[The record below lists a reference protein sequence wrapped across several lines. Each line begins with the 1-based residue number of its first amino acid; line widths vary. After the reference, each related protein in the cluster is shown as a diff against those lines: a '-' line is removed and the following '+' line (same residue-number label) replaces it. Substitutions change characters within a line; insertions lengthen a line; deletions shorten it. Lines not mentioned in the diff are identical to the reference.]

1 MAKKIY
7 LADDEQD
14 IREILTEFLS
24 NAGYEVTAYKNGDTL
39 FSVFQEKPCDLVILD
54 IMMPGSDGL
63 SICKK
68 LRTISSVP
76 IIILTAKDS
85 ESDHMKGFMYG
96 GDDYLI
102 KPFSPSLLVVRVNAL
117 FRRVEMN
124 IPVKAD
130 ISFGDVCFSWEKHNA
145 IVKEHDIGLTMTEFS
160 LLGCL
165 MEHGGTAIPR
175 NEILDKVWGIDSTE
189 IETRV
194 VDETVR
200 RVRQKMKTAGSKVRI
215 SAVWGYGYKLE
226 DCNETRYKIAT
237 LTGSAVM
244 AAMLLSLLILNIV
257 FNKKIELRAENAI
270 KNVFTLNSDEYL
282 NYESENDTGS
292 LYYASLVYM
301 GADSENRDDI
311 YQILTP
317 KEKKLIDWYETHPSD
332 EMQRAK
338 INEATYYME
347 ARTEYYEDSNERLL
361 AYVDV
366 TGEPELVKEISFGV
380 LLDAFVIAALG
391 AAIGYFLGKKLE
403 QNDKAQ
409 KTFFENTSHELKT
422 PLMAIC
428 GYAEEIE
435 MGVIT
440 DYSQA
445 GRMIVSQTERMS
457 KLIEDILYLSKMESG
472 TEPLKCEP
480 IEMAS
485 LVQDILMPL
494 EGIVNRRNLSVSLE
508 LDEGYVN
515 GDPEKLEHAVAN
527 LITNSVKYACSQIE
541 ISWKNQVLSIWNDG
555 GELST
560 EDFSHMFERF
570 HTGQNGNSGIGLAL
584 SKEIVEMHGWKL
596 SAKNDR
602 HGICL
607 SMVCHS

>member
-1 MAKKIY
+1 
-7 LADDEQD
+7 
-14 IREILTEFLS
+14 
-24 NAGYEVTAYKNGDTL
+24 
-39 FSVFQEKPCDLVILD
+39 
-54 IMMPGSDGL
+54 
-63 SICKK
+63 
-68 LRTISSVP
+68 
-76 IIILTAKDS
+76 
-85 ESDHMKGFMYG
+85 
-96 GDDYLI
+96 
-102 KPFSPSLLVVRVNAL
+102 
-117 FRRVEMN
+117 MN
-124 IPVKAD
+124 K
-130 ISFGDVCFSWEKHNA
+130 
-145 IVKEHDIGLTMTEFS
+145 
-160 LLGCL
+160 
-165 MEHGGTAIPR
+165 
-175 NEILDKVWGIDSTE
+175 
-189 IETRV
+189 
-194 VDETVR
+194 
-200 RVRQKMKTAGSKVRI
+200 
-215 SAVWGYGYKLE
+215 
-226 DCNETRYKIAT
+226 TRYKIAT

-270 KNVFTLNSDEYL
+270 KNVFTLDSDEYL

-317 KEKKLIDWYETHPSD
+317 KEKKLIDWYEAHPSD

-338 INEATYYME
+338 INEATYYMK

-445 GRMIVSQTERMS
+445 SRMIVSQTERMS

-570 HTGQNGNSGIGLAL
+570 YTGQNGNSGIGLAL

>member
-1 MAKKIY
+1 
-7 LADDEQD
+7 
-14 IREILTEFLS
+14 
-24 NAGYEVTAYKNGDTL
+24 
-39 FSVFQEKPCDLVILD
+39 
-54 IMMPGSDGL
+54 
-63 SICKK
+63 
-68 LRTISSVP
+68 
-76 IIILTAKDS
+76 
-85 ESDHMKGFMYG
+85 
-96 GDDYLI
+96 
-102 KPFSPSLLVVRVNAL
+102 
-117 FRRVEMN
+117 MN
-124 IPVKAD
+124 K
-130 ISFGDVCFSWEKHNA
+130 
-145 IVKEHDIGLTMTEFS
+145 
-160 LLGCL
+160 
-165 MEHGGTAIPR
+165 
-175 NEILDKVWGIDSTE
+175 
-189 IETRV
+189 
-194 VDETVR
+194 
-200 RVRQKMKTAGSKVRI
+200 
-215 SAVWGYGYKLE
+215 
-226 DCNETRYKIAT
+226 TRYKIAT

-338 INEATYYME
+338 INEATYYMK
-347 ARTEYYEDSNERLL
+347 ARTEYYEDGNERLL

-527 LITNSVKYACSQIE
+527 LIINSVKYACSQIE

>member
-1 MAKKIY
+1 
-7 LADDEQD
+7 
-14 IREILTEFLS
+14 
-24 NAGYEVTAYKNGDTL
+24 
-39 FSVFQEKPCDLVILD
+39 
-54 IMMPGSDGL
+54 
-63 SICKK
+63 
-68 LRTISSVP
+68 
-76 IIILTAKDS
+76 
-85 ESDHMKGFMYG
+85 
-96 GDDYLI
+96 
-102 KPFSPSLLVVRVNAL
+102 
-117 FRRVEMN
+117 MN
-124 IPVKAD
+124 K
-130 ISFGDVCFSWEKHNA
+130 
-145 IVKEHDIGLTMTEFS
+145 
-160 LLGCL
+160 
-165 MEHGGTAIPR
+165 
-175 NEILDKVWGIDSTE
+175 
-189 IETRV
+189 
-194 VDETVR
+194 
-200 RVRQKMKTAGSKVRI
+200 
-215 SAVWGYGYKLE
+215 
-226 DCNETRYKIAT
+226 TRYKIAT

-270 KNVFTLNSDEYL
+270 KNVFTLDSDEYL

-317 KEKKLIDWYETHPSD
+317 KEKKLIAWYETHPSD

-338 INEATYYME
+338 INEATYYMK
-347 ARTEYYEDSNERLL
+347 ARTEYYEDGNERLL

-570 HTGQNGNSGIGLAL
+570 YTGQNGNSGIGLAL

>member
-1 MAKKIY
+1 
-7 LADDEQD
+7 
-14 IREILTEFLS
+14 
-24 NAGYEVTAYKNGDTL
+24 
-39 FSVFQEKPCDLVILD
+39 
-54 IMMPGSDGL
+54 
-63 SICKK
+63 
-68 LRTISSVP
+68 
-76 IIILTAKDS
+76 
-85 ESDHMKGFMYG
+85 
-96 GDDYLI
+96 
-102 KPFSPSLLVVRVNAL
+102 
-117 FRRVEMN
+117 MN
-124 IPVKAD
+124 K
-130 ISFGDVCFSWEKHNA
+130 
-145 IVKEHDIGLTMTEFS
+145 
-160 LLGCL
+160 
-165 MEHGGTAIPR
+165 
-175 NEILDKVWGIDSTE
+175 
-189 IETRV
+189 
-194 VDETVR
+194 
-200 RVRQKMKTAGSKVRI
+200 
-215 SAVWGYGYKLE
+215 
-226 DCNETRYKIAT
+226 TRYKIAT

-380 LLDAFVIAALG
+380 LLDAFVIATLG

>member
-1 MAKKIY
+1 
-7 LADDEQD
+7 
-14 IREILTEFLS
+14 
-24 NAGYEVTAYKNGDTL
+24 
-39 FSVFQEKPCDLVILD
+39 
-54 IMMPGSDGL
+54 
-63 SICKK
+63 
-68 LRTISSVP
+68 
-76 IIILTAKDS
+76 
-85 ESDHMKGFMYG
+85 
-96 GDDYLI
+96 
-102 KPFSPSLLVVRVNAL
+102 
-117 FRRVEMN
+117 MN
-124 IPVKAD
+124 K
-130 ISFGDVCFSWEKHNA
+130 
-145 IVKEHDIGLTMTEFS
+145 
-160 LLGCL
+160 
-165 MEHGGTAIPR
+165 
-175 NEILDKVWGIDSTE
+175 
-189 IETRV
+189 
-194 VDETVR
+194 
-200 RVRQKMKTAGSKVRI
+200 
-215 SAVWGYGYKLE
+215 
-226 DCNETRYKIAT
+226 TRYKIAT

-257 FNKKIELRAENAI
+257 FNKKIERRAENAI
-270 KNVFTLNSDEYL
+270 KNAFTLYSDEYL

-338 INEATYYME
+338 INEATYYIK
-347 ARTEYYEDSNERLL
+347 AGTEYYEDNNERLL

-508 LDEGYVN
+508 LDEGYVK

-570 HTGQNGNSGIGLAL
+570 YTGENGNSGIGLAL

>member
-1 MAKKIY
+1 
-7 LADDEQD
+7 
-14 IREILTEFLS
+14 
-24 NAGYEVTAYKNGDTL
+24 
-39 FSVFQEKPCDLVILD
+39 
-54 IMMPGSDGL
+54 
-63 SICKK
+63 
-68 LRTISSVP
+68 
-76 IIILTAKDS
+76 
-85 ESDHMKGFMYG
+85 
-96 GDDYLI
+96 
-102 KPFSPSLLVVRVNAL
+102 
-117 FRRVEMN
+117 MN
-124 IPVKAD
+124 K
-130 ISFGDVCFSWEKHNA
+130 
-145 IVKEHDIGLTMTEFS
+145 
-160 LLGCL
+160 
-165 MEHGGTAIPR
+165 
-175 NEILDKVWGIDSTE
+175 
-189 IETRV
+189 
-194 VDETVR
+194 
-200 RVRQKMKTAGSKVRI
+200 
-215 SAVWGYGYKLE
+215 
-226 DCNETRYKIAT
+226 TRYKIAT

-257 FNKKIELRAENAI
+257 FNKKIERRAENAI
-270 KNVFTLNSDEYL
+270 KNAFTLYSDEYL

-338 INEATYYME
+338 INEATYYMK
-347 ARTEYYEDSNERLL
+347 ARTEYYEDNNERLL

-570 HTGQNGNSGIGLAL
+570 YTGQNGNSGIGLAL

>member
-1 MAKKIY
+1 
-7 LADDEQD
+7 
-14 IREILTEFLS
+14 
-24 NAGYEVTAYKNGDTL
+24 
-39 FSVFQEKPCDLVILD
+39 
-54 IMMPGSDGL
+54 
-63 SICKK
+63 
-68 LRTISSVP
+68 
-76 IIILTAKDS
+76 
-85 ESDHMKGFMYG
+85 
-96 GDDYLI
+96 
-102 KPFSPSLLVVRVNAL
+102 
-117 FRRVEMN
+117 MN
-124 IPVKAD
+124 K
-130 ISFGDVCFSWEKHNA
+130 
-145 IVKEHDIGLTMTEFS
+145 
-160 LLGCL
+160 
-165 MEHGGTAIPR
+165 
-175 NEILDKVWGIDSTE
+175 
-189 IETRV
+189 
-194 VDETVR
+194 
-200 RVRQKMKTAGSKVRI
+200 
-215 SAVWGYGYKLE
+215 
-226 DCNETRYKIAT
+226 TRYKIAT

-338 INEATYYME
+338 INEATYYMK

-508 LDEGYVN
+508 LDEGDVN

>member
-1 MAKKIY
+1 
-7 LADDEQD
+7 
-14 IREILTEFLS
+14 
-24 NAGYEVTAYKNGDTL
+24 
-39 FSVFQEKPCDLVILD
+39 
-54 IMMPGSDGL
+54 
-63 SICKK
+63 
-68 LRTISSVP
+68 
-76 IIILTAKDS
+76 
-85 ESDHMKGFMYG
+85 
-96 GDDYLI
+96 
-102 KPFSPSLLVVRVNAL
+102 
-117 FRRVEMN
+117 MN
-124 IPVKAD
+124 K
-130 ISFGDVCFSWEKHNA
+130 
-145 IVKEHDIGLTMTEFS
+145 
-160 LLGCL
+160 
-165 MEHGGTAIPR
+165 
-175 NEILDKVWGIDSTE
+175 
-189 IETRV
+189 
-194 VDETVR
+194 
-200 RVRQKMKTAGSKVRI
+200 
-215 SAVWGYGYKLE
+215 
-226 DCNETRYKIAT
+226 TRYKIAT

-270 KNVFTLNSDEYL
+270 KNVFTLDSDEYL

-338 INEATYYME
+338 INE
-347 ARTEYYEDSNERLL
+347 ERLL

-570 HTGQNGNSGIGLAL
+570 YTGQNGNSGIGLAL

>member
-1 MAKKIY
+1 
-7 LADDEQD
+7 
-14 IREILTEFLS
+14 
-24 NAGYEVTAYKNGDTL
+24 
-39 FSVFQEKPCDLVILD
+39 
-54 IMMPGSDGL
+54 
-63 SICKK
+63 
-68 LRTISSVP
+68 
-76 IIILTAKDS
+76 
-85 ESDHMKGFMYG
+85 
-96 GDDYLI
+96 
-102 KPFSPSLLVVRVNAL
+102 
-117 FRRVEMN
+117 MN
-124 IPVKAD
+124 K
-130 ISFGDVCFSWEKHNA
+130 
-145 IVKEHDIGLTMTEFS
+145 
-160 LLGCL
+160 
-165 MEHGGTAIPR
+165 
-175 NEILDKVWGIDSTE
+175 
-189 IETRV
+189 
-194 VDETVR
+194 
-200 RVRQKMKTAGSKVRI
+200 
-215 SAVWGYGYKLE
+215 
-226 DCNETRYKIAT
+226 TRYKIAT

-270 KNVFTLNSDEYL
+270 KNVFTLDSDEYL

-338 INEATYYME
+338 INEATYYMK

-366 TGEPELVKEISFGV
+366 TGEPELIKEISFGV

-527 LITNSVKYACSQIE
+527 LITNSVKYECSQIE

>member
-1 MAKKIY
+1 
-7 LADDEQD
+7 
-14 IREILTEFLS
+14 
-24 NAGYEVTAYKNGDTL
+24 
-39 FSVFQEKPCDLVILD
+39 
-54 IMMPGSDGL
+54 
-63 SICKK
+63 
-68 LRTISSVP
+68 
-76 IIILTAKDS
+76 
-85 ESDHMKGFMYG
+85 
-96 GDDYLI
+96 
-102 KPFSPSLLVVRVNAL
+102 
-117 FRRVEMN
+117 MN
-124 IPVKAD
+124 K
-130 ISFGDVCFSWEKHNA
+130 
-145 IVKEHDIGLTMTEFS
+145 
-160 LLGCL
+160 
-165 MEHGGTAIPR
+165 
-175 NEILDKVWGIDSTE
+175 
-189 IETRV
+189 
-194 VDETVR
+194 
-200 RVRQKMKTAGSKVRI
+200 
-215 SAVWGYGYKLE
+215 
-226 DCNETRYKIAT
+226 TRYKIAT

-257 FNKKIELRAENAI
+257 FNKKIERRAENAI
-270 KNVFTLNSDEYL
+270 KNAFTLYSDEYL

-338 INEATYYME
+338 INEATYYMK
-347 ARTEYYEDSNERLL
+347 ARTEYYEDGNERLL

-570 HTGQNGNSGIGLAL
+570 YTGQNGNSGIGLAL

>member
-1 MAKKIY
+1 
-7 LADDEQD
+7 
-14 IREILTEFLS
+14 
-24 NAGYEVTAYKNGDTL
+24 
-39 FSVFQEKPCDLVILD
+39 
-54 IMMPGSDGL
+54 
-63 SICKK
+63 
-68 LRTISSVP
+68 
-76 IIILTAKDS
+76 
-85 ESDHMKGFMYG
+85 
-96 GDDYLI
+96 
-102 KPFSPSLLVVRVNAL
+102 
-117 FRRVEMN
+117 MN
-124 IPVKAD
+124 K
-130 ISFGDVCFSWEKHNA
+130 
-145 IVKEHDIGLTMTEFS
+145 
-160 LLGCL
+160 
-165 MEHGGTAIPR
+165 
-175 NEILDKVWGIDSTE
+175 
-189 IETRV
+189 
-194 VDETVR
+194 
-200 RVRQKMKTAGSKVRI
+200 
-215 SAVWGYGYKLE
+215 
-226 DCNETRYKIAT
+226 TRYKIAT

-257 FNKKIELRAENAI
+257 FNKKIERRAENAI
-270 KNVFTLNSDEYL
+270 KNAFTLYSDEYL

-338 INEATYYME
+338 INEATYYIK
-347 ARTEYYEDSNERLL
+347 AGTEYYEDNNERLL

-570 HTGQNGNSGIGLAL
+570 YTGQNGNSGIGLAL

>member
-1 MAKKIY
+1 
-7 LADDEQD
+7 
-14 IREILTEFLS
+14 
-24 NAGYEVTAYKNGDTL
+24 
-39 FSVFQEKPCDLVILD
+39 
-54 IMMPGSDGL
+54 
-63 SICKK
+63 
-68 LRTISSVP
+68 
-76 IIILTAKDS
+76 
-85 ESDHMKGFMYG
+85 
-96 GDDYLI
+96 
-102 KPFSPSLLVVRVNAL
+102 
-117 FRRVEMN
+117 MN
-124 IPVKAD
+124 K
-130 ISFGDVCFSWEKHNA
+130 
-145 IVKEHDIGLTMTEFS
+145 
-160 LLGCL
+160 
-165 MEHGGTAIPR
+165 
-175 NEILDKVWGIDSTE
+175 
-189 IETRV
+189 
-194 VDETVR
+194 
-200 RVRQKMKTAGSKVRI
+200 
-215 SAVWGYGYKLE
+215 
-226 DCNETRYKIAT
+226 TRYKIAT

-270 KNVFTLNSDEYL
+270 KNAFTLDSDEYL

-338 INEATYYME
+338 INEATYYMK
-347 ARTEYYEDSNERLL
+347 ARTEYYEDSNKRLL

-435 MGVIT
+435 RGVIT

-494 EGIVNRRNLSVSLE
+494 EEIVNRRNLSVSLE

-527 LITNSVKYACSQIE
+527 LITNSVKYACSQIV

>member
-1 MAKKIY
+1 
-7 LADDEQD
+7 
-14 IREILTEFLS
+14 
-24 NAGYEVTAYKNGDTL
+24 
-39 FSVFQEKPCDLVILD
+39 
-54 IMMPGSDGL
+54 
-63 SICKK
+63 
-68 LRTISSVP
+68 
-76 IIILTAKDS
+76 
-85 ESDHMKGFMYG
+85 
-96 GDDYLI
+96 
-102 KPFSPSLLVVRVNAL
+102 
-117 FRRVEMN
+117 MN
-124 IPVKAD
+124 K
-130 ISFGDVCFSWEKHNA
+130 
-145 IVKEHDIGLTMTEFS
+145 
-160 LLGCL
+160 
-165 MEHGGTAIPR
+165 
-175 NEILDKVWGIDSTE
+175 
-189 IETRV
+189 
-194 VDETVR
+194 
-200 RVRQKMKTAGSKVRI
+200 
-215 SAVWGYGYKLE
+215 
-226 DCNETRYKIAT
+226 TRYKIAT

-270 KNVFTLNSDEYL
+270 KNVFTLDSDEYL

-338 INEATYYME
+338 INEATYYMK
-347 ARTEYYEDSNERLL
+347 ARTEYYEDGNERLL

-457 KLIEDILYLSKMESG
+457 KLIEDILYLSKME
-472 TEPLKCEP
+472 
-480 IEMAS
+480 MAS

-570 HTGQNGNSGIGLAL
+570 YTGQNGNSGIGLAL

>member
-1 MAKKIY
+1 
-7 LADDEQD
+7 
-14 IREILTEFLS
+14 
-24 NAGYEVTAYKNGDTL
+24 
-39 FSVFQEKPCDLVILD
+39 
-54 IMMPGSDGL
+54 
-63 SICKK
+63 
-68 LRTISSVP
+68 
-76 IIILTAKDS
+76 
-85 ESDHMKGFMYG
+85 
-96 GDDYLI
+96 
-102 KPFSPSLLVVRVNAL
+102 
-117 FRRVEMN
+117 MN
-124 IPVKAD
+124 K
-130 ISFGDVCFSWEKHNA
+130 
-145 IVKEHDIGLTMTEFS
+145 
-160 LLGCL
+160 
-165 MEHGGTAIPR
+165 
-175 NEILDKVWGIDSTE
+175 
-189 IETRV
+189 
-194 VDETVR
+194 
-200 RVRQKMKTAGSKVRI
+200 
-215 SAVWGYGYKLE
+215 
-226 DCNETRYKIAT
+226 TRYKIAT

-270 KNVFTLNSDEYL
+270 KNVFTLDSDEYL

-338 INEATYYME
+338 INEATYYMK
-347 ARTEYYEDSNERLL
+347 ARTEYYEDGNERLL

-527 LITNSVKYACSQIE
+527 LITNSVKYACSQFE

>member
-1 MAKKIY
+1 MDIY
-7 LADDEQD
+7 L
-14 IREILTEFLS
+14 IR
-24 NAGYEVTAYKNGDTL
+24 
-39 FSVFQEKPCDLVILD
+39 
-54 IMMPGSDGL
+54 
-63 SICKK
+63 
-68 LRTISSVP
+68 
-76 IIILTAKDS
+76 
-85 ESDHMKGFMYG
+85 
-96 GDDYLI
+96 
-102 KPFSPSLLVVRVNAL
+102 
-117 FRRVEMN
+117 
-124 IPVKAD
+124 
-130 ISFGDVCFSWEKHNA
+130 
-145 IVKEHDIGLTMTEFS
+145 
-160 LLGCL
+160 
-165 MEHGGTAIPR
+165 HG
-175 NEILDKVWGIDSTE
+175 
-189 IETRV
+189 ET
-194 VDETVR
+194 D
-200 RVRQKMKTAGSKVRI
+200 
-215 SAVWGYGYKLE
+215 W
-226 DCNETRYKIAT
+226 N
-237 LTGSAVM
+237 
-244 AAMLLSLLILNIV
+244 
-257 FNKKIELRAENAI
+257 
-270 KNVFTLNSDEYL
+270 
-282 NYESENDTGS
+282 
-292 LYYASLVYM
+292 
-301 GADSENRDDI
+301 
-311 YQILTP
+311 
-317 KEKKLIDWYETHPSD
+317 KEKKLQGITDIPLNAYGIELAEKTAEGLKDVPFDRIYTSPLI
-332 EMQRAK
+332 RAK
-338 INEATYYME
+338 KTAEIIRGN
-347 ARTEYYEDSNERLL
+347 R
-361 AYVDV
+361 
-366 TGEPELVKEISFGV
+366 PIELEVREELKEISFGV

>member
-1 MAKKIY
+1 
-7 LADDEQD
+7 
-14 IREILTEFLS
+14 
-24 NAGYEVTAYKNGDTL
+24 
-39 FSVFQEKPCDLVILD
+39 
-54 IMMPGSDGL
+54 
-63 SICKK
+63 
-68 LRTISSVP
+68 
-76 IIILTAKDS
+76 
-85 ESDHMKGFMYG
+85 
-96 GDDYLI
+96 
-102 KPFSPSLLVVRVNAL
+102 
-117 FRRVEMN
+117 MN
-124 IPVKAD
+124 K
-130 ISFGDVCFSWEKHNA
+130 
-145 IVKEHDIGLTMTEFS
+145 
-160 LLGCL
+160 
-165 MEHGGTAIPR
+165 
-175 NEILDKVWGIDSTE
+175 
-189 IETRV
+189 
-194 VDETVR
+194 
-200 RVRQKMKTAGSKVRI
+200 
-215 SAVWGYGYKLE
+215 
-226 DCNETRYKIAT
+226 TRYKIAA

-257 FNKKIELRAENAI
+257 FNKKIERRAENAI
-270 KNVFTLNSDEYL
+270 KNAFTLYSDEYL

-332 EMQRAK
+332 EIQRVK
-338 INEATYYME
+338 INEATYYIK
-347 ARTEYYEDSNERLL
+347 AGTEYYEDNNERLL

-508 LDEGYVN
+508 LDEGYVK

-570 HTGQNGNSGIGLAL
+570 YTGENGNSGIGLAL

>member
-1 MAKKIY
+1 
-7 LADDEQD
+7 
-14 IREILTEFLS
+14 
-24 NAGYEVTAYKNGDTL
+24 
-39 FSVFQEKPCDLVILD
+39 
-54 IMMPGSDGL
+54 
-63 SICKK
+63 
-68 LRTISSVP
+68 
-76 IIILTAKDS
+76 
-85 ESDHMKGFMYG
+85 
-96 GDDYLI
+96 
-102 KPFSPSLLVVRVNAL
+102 
-117 FRRVEMN
+117 MN
-124 IPVKAD
+124 K
-130 ISFGDVCFSWEKHNA
+130 
-145 IVKEHDIGLTMTEFS
+145 
-160 LLGCL
+160 
-165 MEHGGTAIPR
+165 
-175 NEILDKVWGIDSTE
+175 
-189 IETRV
+189 
-194 VDETVR
+194 
-200 RVRQKMKTAGSKVRI
+200 
-215 SAVWGYGYKLE
+215 
-226 DCNETRYKIAT
+226 TRYKIAT

-338 INEATYYME
+338 INEATYYMK

-380 LLDAFVIAALG
+380 LLDAFAIAALG

-527 LITNSVKYACSQIE
+527 LITNPVKYACSQIE

>member
-1 MAKKIY
+1 
-7 LADDEQD
+7 
-14 IREILTEFLS
+14 
-24 NAGYEVTAYKNGDTL
+24 
-39 FSVFQEKPCDLVILD
+39 
-54 IMMPGSDGL
+54 
-63 SICKK
+63 
-68 LRTISSVP
+68 
-76 IIILTAKDS
+76 
-85 ESDHMKGFMYG
+85 
-96 GDDYLI
+96 
-102 KPFSPSLLVVRVNAL
+102 
-117 FRRVEMN
+117 MN
-124 IPVKAD
+124 K
-130 ISFGDVCFSWEKHNA
+130 
-145 IVKEHDIGLTMTEFS
+145 
-160 LLGCL
+160 
-165 MEHGGTAIPR
+165 
-175 NEILDKVWGIDSTE
+175 
-189 IETRV
+189 
-194 VDETVR
+194 
-200 RVRQKMKTAGSKVRI
+200 
-215 SAVWGYGYKLE
+215 
-226 DCNETRYKIAT
+226 TRYKIAT

-270 KNVFTLNSDEYL
+270 KNVFTLDSDEYL

-338 INEATYYME
+338 INEATYYMK

-527 LITNSVKYACSQIE
+527 LIINSVKYACSQIE

>member
-1 MAKKIY
+1 
-7 LADDEQD
+7 
-14 IREILTEFLS
+14 
-24 NAGYEVTAYKNGDTL
+24 
-39 FSVFQEKPCDLVILD
+39 
-54 IMMPGSDGL
+54 
-63 SICKK
+63 
-68 LRTISSVP
+68 
-76 IIILTAKDS
+76 
-85 ESDHMKGFMYG
+85 
-96 GDDYLI
+96 
-102 KPFSPSLLVVRVNAL
+102 
-117 FRRVEMN
+117 MN
-124 IPVKAD
+124 K
-130 ISFGDVCFSWEKHNA
+130 
-145 IVKEHDIGLTMTEFS
+145 
-160 LLGCL
+160 
-165 MEHGGTAIPR
+165 
-175 NEILDKVWGIDSTE
+175 
-189 IETRV
+189 
-194 VDETVR
+194 
-200 RVRQKMKTAGSKVRI
+200 
-215 SAVWGYGYKLE
+215 
-226 DCNETRYKIAT
+226 TRYKIAT

-270 KNVFTLNSDEYL
+270 KNVFTLDSDEYL

-338 INEATYYME
+338 INEATYYMK
-347 ARTEYYEDSNERLL
+347 ARTEYYEDGNERLL

-445 GRMIVSQTERMS
+445 GIMIVSQTERMS

-570 HTGQNGNSGIGLAL
+570 YTGQNGNSGIGLAL

>member
-1 MAKKIY
+1 
-7 LADDEQD
+7 
-14 IREILTEFLS
+14 
-24 NAGYEVTAYKNGDTL
+24 
-39 FSVFQEKPCDLVILD
+39 
-54 IMMPGSDGL
+54 
-63 SICKK
+63 
-68 LRTISSVP
+68 
-76 IIILTAKDS
+76 
-85 ESDHMKGFMYG
+85 
-96 GDDYLI
+96 
-102 KPFSPSLLVVRVNAL
+102 
-117 FRRVEMN
+117 MN
-124 IPVKAD
+124 K
-130 ISFGDVCFSWEKHNA
+130 
-145 IVKEHDIGLTMTEFS
+145 
-160 LLGCL
+160 
-165 MEHGGTAIPR
+165 
-175 NEILDKVWGIDSTE
+175 
-189 IETRV
+189 
-194 VDETVR
+194 
-200 RVRQKMKTAGSKVRI
+200 
-215 SAVWGYGYKLE
+215 
-226 DCNETRYKIAT
+226 TRYKIAT

-570 HTGQNGNSGIGLAL
+570 YTGQNGNSGIGLAL

>member
-1 MAKKIY
+1 
-7 LADDEQD
+7 
-14 IREILTEFLS
+14 
-24 NAGYEVTAYKNGDTL
+24 
-39 FSVFQEKPCDLVILD
+39 
-54 IMMPGSDGL
+54 
-63 SICKK
+63 
-68 LRTISSVP
+68 
-76 IIILTAKDS
+76 
-85 ESDHMKGFMYG
+85 
-96 GDDYLI
+96 
-102 KPFSPSLLVVRVNAL
+102 
-117 FRRVEMN
+117 MN
-124 IPVKAD
+124 K
-130 ISFGDVCFSWEKHNA
+130 
-145 IVKEHDIGLTMTEFS
+145 
-160 LLGCL
+160 
-165 MEHGGTAIPR
+165 
-175 NEILDKVWGIDSTE
+175 
-189 IETRV
+189 
-194 VDETVR
+194 
-200 RVRQKMKTAGSKVRI
+200 
-215 SAVWGYGYKLE
+215 
-226 DCNETRYKIAT
+226 TRYKIAT

-270 KNVFTLNSDEYL
+270 KNVFTLDSDEYF

-338 INEATYYME
+338 INEATYYMK

-508 LDEGYVN
+508 LDEGYVK
-515 GDPEKLEHAVAN
+515 GDPDKLEHAVAN
-527 LITNSVKYACSQIE
+527 QKTNSVKYACSQIE

-560 EDFSHMFERF
+560 EDFSHMFVRF
-570 HTGQNGNSGIGLAL
+570 YTGQNGNSGIGLAL

>member
-1 MAKKIY
+1 
-7 LADDEQD
+7 
-14 IREILTEFLS
+14 
-24 NAGYEVTAYKNGDTL
+24 
-39 FSVFQEKPCDLVILD
+39 
-54 IMMPGSDGL
+54 
-63 SICKK
+63 
-68 LRTISSVP
+68 
-76 IIILTAKDS
+76 
-85 ESDHMKGFMYG
+85 
-96 GDDYLI
+96 
-102 KPFSPSLLVVRVNAL
+102 
-117 FRRVEMN
+117 MN
-124 IPVKAD
+124 K
-130 ISFGDVCFSWEKHNA
+130 
-145 IVKEHDIGLTMTEFS
+145 
-160 LLGCL
+160 
-165 MEHGGTAIPR
+165 
-175 NEILDKVWGIDSTE
+175 
-189 IETRV
+189 
-194 VDETVR
+194 
-200 RVRQKMKTAGSKVRI
+200 
-215 SAVWGYGYKLE
+215 
-226 DCNETRYKIAT
+226 TRYKIAT

-257 FNKKIELRAENAI
+257 FNKKIERRAENAI
-270 KNVFTLNSDEYL
+270 KNAFTLYSDEYL

-332 EMQRAK
+332 EIQRVK
-338 INEATYYME
+338 INEATYYIK
-347 ARTEYYEDSNERLL
+347 AGTEYYEDNNERLL

-527 LITNSVKYACSQIE
+527 LITNSVTYACSQIE

-570 HTGQNGNSGIGLAL
+570 YTGQNGNSGIGLAL

>member
-1 MAKKIY
+1 
-7 LADDEQD
+7 
-14 IREILTEFLS
+14 
-24 NAGYEVTAYKNGDTL
+24 
-39 FSVFQEKPCDLVILD
+39 
-54 IMMPGSDGL
+54 
-63 SICKK
+63 
-68 LRTISSVP
+68 
-76 IIILTAKDS
+76 
-85 ESDHMKGFMYG
+85 
-96 GDDYLI
+96 
-102 KPFSPSLLVVRVNAL
+102 
-117 FRRVEMN
+117 MN
-124 IPVKAD
+124 K
-130 ISFGDVCFSWEKHNA
+130 
-145 IVKEHDIGLTMTEFS
+145 
-160 LLGCL
+160 
-165 MEHGGTAIPR
+165 
-175 NEILDKVWGIDSTE
+175 
-189 IETRV
+189 
-194 VDETVR
+194 
-200 RVRQKMKTAGSKVRI
+200 
-215 SAVWGYGYKLE
+215 
-226 DCNETRYKIAT
+226 TRYKIAT

-270 KNVFTLNSDEYL
+270 KNVFTLDSDEYF

-338 INEATYYME
+338 INEATYYLK
-347 ARTEYYEDSNERLL
+347 ARTEYYEDDNERLL

-570 HTGQNGNSGIGLAL
+570 YTGQNGNSGIGLAL

>member
-1 MAKKIY
+1 
-7 LADDEQD
+7 
-14 IREILTEFLS
+14 
-24 NAGYEVTAYKNGDTL
+24 
-39 FSVFQEKPCDLVILD
+39 
-54 IMMPGSDGL
+54 
-63 SICKK
+63 
-68 LRTISSVP
+68 
-76 IIILTAKDS
+76 
-85 ESDHMKGFMYG
+85 
-96 GDDYLI
+96 
-102 KPFSPSLLVVRVNAL
+102 
-117 FRRVEMN
+117 MN
-124 IPVKAD
+124 K
-130 ISFGDVCFSWEKHNA
+130 
-145 IVKEHDIGLTMTEFS
+145 
-160 LLGCL
+160 
-165 MEHGGTAIPR
+165 
-175 NEILDKVWGIDSTE
+175 
-189 IETRV
+189 
-194 VDETVR
+194 
-200 RVRQKMKTAGSKVRI
+200 
-215 SAVWGYGYKLE
+215 
-226 DCNETRYKIAT
+226 TRYKIAT

-257 FNKKIELRAENAI
+257 FNKKIERRAENAI
-270 KNVFTLNSDEYL
+270 KNAFTLYSDEYL

-317 KEKKLIDWYETHPSD
+317 KEKKLIDWYETHPFD
-332 EMQRAK
+332 EIQRVK
-338 INEATYYME
+338 INEATYYIK
-347 ARTEYYEDSNERLL
+347 AGTEYYEDNNERLL

-508 LDEGYVN
+508 LDEGYVK

-570 HTGQNGNSGIGLAL
+570 YTGENGNSGIGLAL

>member
-1 MAKKIY
+1 
-7 LADDEQD
+7 
-14 IREILTEFLS
+14 
-24 NAGYEVTAYKNGDTL
+24 
-39 FSVFQEKPCDLVILD
+39 
-54 IMMPGSDGL
+54 
-63 SICKK
+63 
-68 LRTISSVP
+68 
-76 IIILTAKDS
+76 
-85 ESDHMKGFMYG
+85 
-96 GDDYLI
+96 
-102 KPFSPSLLVVRVNAL
+102 
-117 FRRVEMN
+117 MN
-124 IPVKAD
+124 K
-130 ISFGDVCFSWEKHNA
+130 
-145 IVKEHDIGLTMTEFS
+145 
-160 LLGCL
+160 
-165 MEHGGTAIPR
+165 
-175 NEILDKVWGIDSTE
+175 
-189 IETRV
+189 
-194 VDETVR
+194 
-200 RVRQKMKTAGSKVRI
+200 
-215 SAVWGYGYKLE
+215 
-226 DCNETRYKIAT
+226 TRYKIAT

-270 KNVFTLNSDEYL
+270 KNVFTLDSDEYF

-570 HTGQNGNSGIGLAL
+570 YTGQNGNSGIGLAL

>member
-1 MAKKIY
+1 
-7 LADDEQD
+7 
-14 IREILTEFLS
+14 
-24 NAGYEVTAYKNGDTL
+24 
-39 FSVFQEKPCDLVILD
+39 
-54 IMMPGSDGL
+54 
-63 SICKK
+63 
-68 LRTISSVP
+68 
-76 IIILTAKDS
+76 
-85 ESDHMKGFMYG
+85 
-96 GDDYLI
+96 
-102 KPFSPSLLVVRVNAL
+102 
-117 FRRVEMN
+117 MN
-124 IPVKAD
+124 K
-130 ISFGDVCFSWEKHNA
+130 
-145 IVKEHDIGLTMTEFS
+145 
-160 LLGCL
+160 
-165 MEHGGTAIPR
+165 
-175 NEILDKVWGIDSTE
+175 
-189 IETRV
+189 
-194 VDETVR
+194 
-200 RVRQKMKTAGSKVRI
+200 
-215 SAVWGYGYKLE
+215 
-226 DCNETRYKIAT
+226 TRYKIAT

-270 KNVFTLNSDEYL
+270 KNAFTLDSDEYL

-338 INEATYYME
+338 INEATYYMK
-347 ARTEYYEDSNERLL
+347 ARTEYYEDSNKRLL

-527 LITNSVKYACSQIE
+527 LITNSVKYACSQIV

>member
-1 MAKKIY
+1 
-7 LADDEQD
+7 
-14 IREILTEFLS
+14 
-24 NAGYEVTAYKNGDTL
+24 
-39 FSVFQEKPCDLVILD
+39 
-54 IMMPGSDGL
+54 
-63 SICKK
+63 
-68 LRTISSVP
+68 
-76 IIILTAKDS
+76 
-85 ESDHMKGFMYG
+85 
-96 GDDYLI
+96 
-102 KPFSPSLLVVRVNAL
+102 
-117 FRRVEMN
+117 MN
-124 IPVKAD
+124 K
-130 ISFGDVCFSWEKHNA
+130 
-145 IVKEHDIGLTMTEFS
+145 
-160 LLGCL
+160 
-165 MEHGGTAIPR
+165 
-175 NEILDKVWGIDSTE
+175 
-189 IETRV
+189 
-194 VDETVR
+194 
-200 RVRQKMKTAGSKVRI
+200 
-215 SAVWGYGYKLE
+215 
-226 DCNETRYKIAT
+226 TRYKIAT

-270 KNVFTLNSDEYL
+270 KNVFTLDSDEYF

-338 INEATYYME
+338 INEATYYMK

-570 HTGQNGNSGIGLAL
+570 YTGQNGNSGIGLAL
-584 SKEIVEMHGWKL
+584 SKEIVEMHRWKL

>member
-1 MAKKIY
+1 
-7 LADDEQD
+7 
-14 IREILTEFLS
+14 
-24 NAGYEVTAYKNGDTL
+24 
-39 FSVFQEKPCDLVILD
+39 
-54 IMMPGSDGL
+54 
-63 SICKK
+63 
-68 LRTISSVP
+68 
-76 IIILTAKDS
+76 
-85 ESDHMKGFMYG
+85 
-96 GDDYLI
+96 
-102 KPFSPSLLVVRVNAL
+102 
-117 FRRVEMN
+117 MN
-124 IPVKAD
+124 K
-130 ISFGDVCFSWEKHNA
+130 
-145 IVKEHDIGLTMTEFS
+145 
-160 LLGCL
+160 
-165 MEHGGTAIPR
+165 
-175 NEILDKVWGIDSTE
+175 
-189 IETRV
+189 
-194 VDETVR
+194 
-200 RVRQKMKTAGSKVRI
+200 
-215 SAVWGYGYKLE
+215 
-226 DCNETRYKIAT
+226 TRYKIAT

-270 KNVFTLNSDEYL
+270 KNVFTLDSDEYL

-338 INEATYYME
+338 INEATYYMK
-347 ARTEYYEDSNERLL
+347 ARTEYYEDGNERLL

-527 LITNSVKYACSQIE
+527 LITNSVKYECSQIE

>member
-1 MAKKIY
+1 
-7 LADDEQD
+7 
-14 IREILTEFLS
+14 
-24 NAGYEVTAYKNGDTL
+24 
-39 FSVFQEKPCDLVILD
+39 
-54 IMMPGSDGL
+54 
-63 SICKK
+63 
-68 LRTISSVP
+68 
-76 IIILTAKDS
+76 
-85 ESDHMKGFMYG
+85 
-96 GDDYLI
+96 
-102 KPFSPSLLVVRVNAL
+102 
-117 FRRVEMN
+117 MN
-124 IPVKAD
+124 K
-130 ISFGDVCFSWEKHNA
+130 
-145 IVKEHDIGLTMTEFS
+145 
-160 LLGCL
+160 
-165 MEHGGTAIPR
+165 
-175 NEILDKVWGIDSTE
+175 
-189 IETRV
+189 
-194 VDETVR
+194 
-200 RVRQKMKTAGSKVRI
+200 
-215 SAVWGYGYKLE
+215 
-226 DCNETRYKIAT
+226 TRYKIAA

-332 EMQRAK
+332 KIQRAK
-338 INEATYYME
+338 INEATYYMK

-366 TGEPELVKEISFGV
+366 TGEPELVKEISFGI
-380 LLDAFVIAALG
+380 LLDAFVIATLG
-391 AAIGYFLGKKLE
+391 ATIGYFLGKKLE

-515 GDPEKLEHAVAN
+515 GDPEKLEHAIAN

-570 HTGQNGNSGIGLAL
+570 YTGQNGNSGIGLAL

-602 HGICL
+602 NGICL

>member
-1 MAKKIY
+1 
-7 LADDEQD
+7 
-14 IREILTEFLS
+14 
-24 NAGYEVTAYKNGDTL
+24 
-39 FSVFQEKPCDLVILD
+39 
-54 IMMPGSDGL
+54 
-63 SICKK
+63 
-68 LRTISSVP
+68 
-76 IIILTAKDS
+76 
-85 ESDHMKGFMYG
+85 
-96 GDDYLI
+96 
-102 KPFSPSLLVVRVNAL
+102 
-117 FRRVEMN
+117 MN
-124 IPVKAD
+124 K
-130 ISFGDVCFSWEKHNA
+130 
-145 IVKEHDIGLTMTEFS
+145 
-160 LLGCL
+160 
-165 MEHGGTAIPR
+165 
-175 NEILDKVWGIDSTE
+175 
-189 IETRV
+189 
-194 VDETVR
+194 
-200 RVRQKMKTAGSKVRI
+200 
-215 SAVWGYGYKLE
+215 
-226 DCNETRYKIAT
+226 TRYKIAT

-270 KNVFTLNSDEYL
+270 KNVFTLDSDEYL

-570 HTGQNGNSGIGLAL
+570 YTGQNGNSGIGLAL

>member
-1 MAKKIY
+1 
-7 LADDEQD
+7 
-14 IREILTEFLS
+14 
-24 NAGYEVTAYKNGDTL
+24 
-39 FSVFQEKPCDLVILD
+39 
-54 IMMPGSDGL
+54 
-63 SICKK
+63 
-68 LRTISSVP
+68 
-76 IIILTAKDS
+76 
-85 ESDHMKGFMYG
+85 
-96 GDDYLI
+96 
-102 KPFSPSLLVVRVNAL
+102 
-117 FRRVEMN
+117 MN
-124 IPVKAD
+124 K
-130 ISFGDVCFSWEKHNA
+130 
-145 IVKEHDIGLTMTEFS
+145 
-160 LLGCL
+160 
-165 MEHGGTAIPR
+165 
-175 NEILDKVWGIDSTE
+175 
-189 IETRV
+189 
-194 VDETVR
+194 
-200 RVRQKMKTAGSKVRI
+200 
-215 SAVWGYGYKLE
+215 
-226 DCNETRYKIAT
+226 TRYKIAT

-270 KNVFTLNSDEYL
+270 KNVFTLDSDEYL

-338 INEATYYME
+338 INEATYYMK
-347 ARTEYYEDSNERLL
+347 ARTEYYEDGNERLL

-508 LDEGYVN
+508 LDERYVN

-570 HTGQNGNSGIGLAL
+570 YTGQNGNSGIGLAL

>member
-1 MAKKIY
+1 M
-7 LADDEQD
+7 D
-14 IREILTEFLS
+14 
-24 NAGYEVTAYKNGDTL
+24 
-39 FSVFQEKPCDLVILD
+39 
-54 IMMPGSDGL
+54 
-63 SICKK
+63 
-68 LRTISSVP
+68 
-76 IIILTAKDS
+76 
-85 ESDHMKGFMYG
+85 
-96 GDDYLI
+96 
-102 KPFSPSLLVVRVNAL
+102 
-117 FRRVEMN
+117 
-124 IPVKAD
+124 
-130 ISFGDVCFSWEKHNA
+130 
-145 IVKEHDIGLTMTEFS
+145 
-160 LLGCL
+160 
-165 MEHGGTAIPR
+165 
-175 NEILDKVWGIDSTE
+175 
-189 IETRV
+189 
-194 VDETVR
+194 
-200 RVRQKMKTAGSKVRI
+200 
-215 SAVWGYGYKLE
+215 
-226 DCNETRYKIAT
+226 
-237 LTGSAVM
+237 
-244 AAMLLSLLILNIV
+244 
-257 FNKKIELRAENAI
+257 
-270 KNVFTLNSDEYL
+270 SDEYL

-338 INEATYYME
+338 INEATYYMK

>member
-1 MAKKIY
+1 
-7 LADDEQD
+7 
-14 IREILTEFLS
+14 
-24 NAGYEVTAYKNGDTL
+24 
-39 FSVFQEKPCDLVILD
+39 
-54 IMMPGSDGL
+54 
-63 SICKK
+63 
-68 LRTISSVP
+68 
-76 IIILTAKDS
+76 
-85 ESDHMKGFMYG
+85 
-96 GDDYLI
+96 
-102 KPFSPSLLVVRVNAL
+102 
-117 FRRVEMN
+117 MN
-124 IPVKAD
+124 K
-130 ISFGDVCFSWEKHNA
+130 
-145 IVKEHDIGLTMTEFS
+145 
-160 LLGCL
+160 
-165 MEHGGTAIPR
+165 
-175 NEILDKVWGIDSTE
+175 
-189 IETRV
+189 
-194 VDETVR
+194 
-200 RVRQKMKTAGSKVRI
+200 
-215 SAVWGYGYKLE
+215 
-226 DCNETRYKIAT
+226 TRYKIAT

-270 KNVFTLNSDEYL
+270 KNVFTLDSDEYF
-282 NYESENDTGS
+282 NYESKNDTGS

-570 HTGQNGNSGIGLAL
+570 YTGQNGNSGIGLAL